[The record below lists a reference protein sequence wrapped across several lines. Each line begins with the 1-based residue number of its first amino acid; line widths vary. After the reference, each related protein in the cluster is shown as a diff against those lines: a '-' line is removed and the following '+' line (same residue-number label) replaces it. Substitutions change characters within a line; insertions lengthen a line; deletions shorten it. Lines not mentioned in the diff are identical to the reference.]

1 MTPDPVIVVHT
12 LTRCFDE
19 VAAVDHLSLD
29 VAAGEVFGL
38 LGHNGA
44 GKTTTIRLLNGVL
57 EPSSG
62 KAQVLGFDPVTEGPD
77 LRRCTGVLTETPC
90 LDQRLTGRENLHIYA
105 ELYGVPRAEVTGRID
120 RLLDIFELAGRA
132 DEKVSDYSRGM
143 KQRLALTR
151 ALLHQPEVLFLDE
164 PTAALD
170 PIAARRV
177 HAMITHLSSEERRT
191 VLLCTHNLVEAQ
203 RLCDRVAVLDHGR
216 LVALGTP
223 AELARDLGQ
232 SLRLELEVAPDGV
245 PAAMRILAAA
255 GHGVAPL
262 VQENGLLTVTAS
274 DRDVIPEL
282 VAAFVAG
289 GVRIYRLSPQE
300 PSLEDIYFALH
311 GEAEGLG

>member
-105 ELYGVPRAEVTGRID
+105 ELYGVPRAEVTGRIG

>member
-1 MTPDPVIVVHT
+1 
-12 LTRCFDE
+12 
-19 VAAVDHLSLD
+19 VDHLSLD

-57 EPSSG
+57 RPSSG
-62 KAQVLGFDPVTEGPD
+62 SARVLGFDPVNEGPEI
-77 LRRCTGVLTETPC
+77 RNCTGVLTETPC
-90 LDQRLTGRENLHIYA
+90 LDQRFTGRENLQIFA
-105 ELYGVPRAEVTGRID
+105 ELHGVPRAEVTNRID
-120 RLLDIFELAGRA
+120 RLLDVFELAERA

-151 ALLHQPEVLFLDE
+151 ALLHRPEVLFLDE
-164 PTAALD
+164 PTAGLD

-177 HAMITHLSSEERRT
+177 HTMITHLSREEQRT

-223 AELARDLGQ
+223 AELARELRR
-232 SLRLELEVAPDGV
+232 SLRLELEVALDDLSAAMNVLDTAGDGV
-245 PAAMRILAAA
+245 TA
-255 GHGVAPL
+255 L
-262 VQENGLLTVTAS
+262 VQENGFVTVTAR
-274 DRDVIPEL
+274 DRDMIPQL
-282 VAAFVAG
+282 AAALVAG
-289 GVRIYRLSPQE
+289 GVRIYRLTPQE

-311 GEAEGLG
+311 GEAEGPG